1 MSISCHEQQHW
12 SWGGRCSSR
21 RIFEGRNS
29 ISFLDDDDDDDDNDD
44 DDYNNSDDY
53 DYYDDKDDNDETLT
67 IISKQ
72 IILRCKYSTH
82 YH

>member
-1 MSISCHEQQHW
+1 MMMMMMMMMT
-12 SWGGRCSSR
+12 
-21 RIFEGRNS
+21 
-29 ISFLDDDDDDDDNDD
+29 DDD

-53 DYYDDKDDNDETLT
+53 DYYDGKNDKDETLT

-82 YH
+82 NH